1 MDRTYAVKGKE
12 GKPMS
17 TETERKVPLLLWPFW
32 AIWRLL
38 TLILNLTGR
47 LIAVFLGLVLMIVG
61 AILIITI
68 VALPIGIPIAVI
80 GFLMVLRGLF

>member
-1 MDRTYAVKGKE
+1 
-12 GKPMS
+12 MS
-17 TETERKVPLLLWPFW
+17 SETKRKVPLLLWPFW

-47 LIAVFLGLVLMIVG
+47 LIAVVLGVALMIVG
-61 AILIITI
+61 AILIVTI